1 MQPEEPTLSYVLTI
15 ANQTLTEAR
24 RNRVFYSVFLFALIV
39 VLNSIIFTEVT
50 STTMDR
56 VLKDVGLAAI
66 NVFALALTIFTG
78 VGIINREIDRKSIY
92 TILAKPVSRLGYILG
107 KYLGLLTIIVV
118 TSTIMFVGL
127 LCVMKG
133 YKTDIRSGIFLGFL
147 GIVLE
152 VVVLGAI
159 AVLCSSFTTSFV
171 SAFIC
176 AAVYIS
182 GHLSPEFLRAARKAD
197 TLWGRKLGEAIYYLL
212 PNLERFNFKYQA
224 TYDLGV
230 APSTLVM
237 VIVFA
242 LAYAGA
248 ALLGAVIIFSR
259 RDFR

>member
-1 MQPEEPTLSYVLTI
+1 MGYVLTI

-39 VLNSIIFTEVT
+39 ILNAVVFTEVT

-92 TILAKPVSRLGYILG
+92 TVLAKPISRFGYILG
-107 KYLGLLTIIVV
+107 KYLGLLTIILA

-127 LCVMKG
+127 LLVMKG
-133 YKTDIRSGIFLGFL
+133 YKTEIRAGIFLGFF
-147 GIVLE
+147 GILLE

-197 TLWGRKLGEAIYYLL
+197 SAVGRIAGETIYYLL
-212 PNLERFNFKYQA
+212 PNLERFNLKYQA
-224 TYDLGV
+224 TYDLTISGAALATV
-230 APSTLVM
+230 VT
-237 VIVFA
+237 FA
-242 LAYAGA
+242 LAYASA
-248 ALLGAVIIFSR
+248 ALMGAVIIFGR

>member
-1 MQPEEPTLSYVLTI
+1 LSYVLTI

-39 VLNSIIFTEVT
+39 ILNSVIFTEVT

-66 NVFALALTIFTG
+66 NIFALALTIFTG

-92 TILAKPVSRLGYILG
+92 TVLAKPISRFGYILG
-107 KYLGLLTIIVV
+107 KYLGLLTIMLV
-118 TSTIMFVGL
+118 TSAIMFAGL
-127 LCVMKG
+127 LFVMKG
-133 YKTDIRSGIFLGFL
+133 YKTDIRPGIFLGFL
-147 GIVLE
+147 GVVLE

-159 AVLCSSFTTSFV
+159 AILCSSFTTSFI

-176 AAVYIS
+176 AALYIS
-182 GHLSPEFLRAARKAD
+182 GHLSPEFLHAV
-197 TLWGRKLGEAIYYLL
+197 RKLESPFWRMVGESIYYVL

-224 TYDLGV
+224 TYDLTISGRALATV
-230 APSTLVM
+230 V
-237 VIVFA
+237 VFA
-242 LAYAGA
+242 VAYAAA